1 MSVLRIGT
9 TLSQSGIYARQG
21 QQALQGVRLWVD
33 ETNAQGGLFVP
44 ELHHAV
50 ALQLIAYDDR
60 SRRHDVEQL
69 TERLISVDRVDF
81 LIGPYSSGLAYA
93 AATIAEAHQKTL
105 WNHGGS
111 SDAIMRQGFRWSV
124 HLPTP
129 ASGYFGGLFS
139 CLCSQGAAT
148 ECVAIIQRPRG
159 TFSTEVAAGV
169 RQHAEQSGFP
179 ALPPFFYPADP
190 DDSGQMSALGE
201 ELAAANPAVIIAIG
215 RYEDDVALLR
225 QLAETPLDAVVVAA
239 VAAPMQEFR
248 GDLQELADGCVGP
261 SQWECRTQVSVDFGP
276 SSATFVER
284 FRQRFGQSPDY
295 PAAQAYAAGLILQR
309 CVILAETCSDAALR
323 AAADTL
329 VCRTFYGDFRLDVA
343 SGRQIG
349 HETVLVQWQRDE
361 KKVIWPVGVAEAGL
375 IWPKSSARKSLKGE
389 SHTGSHLL
397 PHEQEDARRGRDED
411 LP

>member
-1 MSVLRIGT
+1 MTVLRIGT
-9 TLSQSGIYARQG
+9 ALSQSGIYARQG
-21 QQALQGVRLWVD
+21 QQALQGLQLWVD

-44 ELHHAV
+44 ELHRAV
-50 ALQLIAYDDR
+50 PLQLIAYDDR

-69 TERLISVDRVDF
+69 TERLISVDGVDF
-81 LIGPYSSGLAYA
+81 LIGPYSSGLAHA

-129 ASGYFGGLFS
+129 ASGYFAGLFS
-139 CLCSQGAAT
+139 CLRNQGVAAG
-148 ECVAIIQRPRG
+148 CVAIVQRLRG

-179 ALPPFFYPADP
+179 ALPAFYYPADP
-190 DDSGQMSALGE
+190 ADSGQIAALAKALE
-201 ELAAANPAVIIAIG
+201 SANPAVIIAMG

-225 QLAETPLDAVVVAA
+225 QLAETSLEAVAVAA

-248 GDLQELADGCVGP
+248 RDLQELADGYVGP
-261 SQWECRTQVSVDFGP
+261 SQWEAGPQAAVDAGP
-276 SSATFVER
+276 SSATFV
-284 FRQRFGQSPDY
+284 QRFHQHFGYSPDY

-309 CVILAETCSDAALR
+309 CVILAETYGDAVLR
-323 AAADTL
+323 AAADRL
-329 VCRTFYGDFRLDVA
+329 VCRTFYGDFRLDAA

-349 HETVLVQWQRDE
+349 HETVLVQWQGGE
-361 KKVIWPVGVAEAGL
+361 KKVIWPVRVAEAGL
-375 IWPKSSARKSLKGE
+375 MKMHSGV
-389 SHTGSHLL
+389 
-397 PHEQEDARRGRDED
+397 GRTTR
-411 LP
+411 LS